1 MLSGVRVV
9 SFCHYL
15 QGPAASQYLA
25 DLGAD
30 VIKIEPV
37 TGAYE
42 RRWAGADS
50 YVNGHS
56 SLFLTGNRNK
66 RSIAVDL
73 KSPEGREI
81 VLRLIDSAAIVI
93 ENFRTG
99 VLDRLGFG
107 YEALKARRPGLV
119 YASASG
125 FGSSGPLAESPGQD
139 MLVQARSGLIA
150 GNGDRFGGPKAVGAA
165 VVDQHGGALL
175 AMAVLAAYV
184 KQLQTGMGT
193 RVESSLLLA
202 GLDLQAEALT
212 TYYNRKADR
221 SIYARDEHLGTWFHE
236 APYGVYKL
244 ADGRFIALS
253 NSAAPNMMEL
263 LADALADEGIRAVAG
278 LHRYEQRDTIARAV
292 AKALL
297 GKTFEEAAAGL
308 TRQKLWFAPV
318 NDFDDIRHDEQV
330 TACNVFDEMDVG
342 GETAVL
348 VNHPVRYDGAAP
360 ERRRYPL
367 AIGQD
372 TRDVLG
378 ELGFATEE
386 IEAFEAQGVI
396 ARPMPASPGVGGRRE
411 PSRATA

>member
-1 MLSGVRVV
+1 MILSGVRVV

-37 TGAYE
+37 GGAFE
-42 RRWAGADS
+42 RRWAGAGS

-66 RSIAVDL
+66 RSVAVDL
-73 KSPEGREI
+73 KSPQGREI
-81 VLRLIDSAAIVI
+81 VMRIVGTAAVVV

-107 YEALKARRPGLV
+107 YEELRARHPELV

-139 MLVQARSGLIA
+139 MLVQARCGLIA

-175 AMAVLAAYV
+175 ALGVLAAYV
-184 KQLQTGMGT
+184 KRLQTGVGT
-193 RVESSLLLA
+193 RVESSLFTA

-212 TYYNRKADR
+212 TYYNKKADR
-221 SIYARDEHLGTWFHE
+221 SIYRRDEHLGTWFHE
-236 APYGVYKL
+236 APYGVYRL

-253 NSAAPNMMEL
+253 NSAVPDMMQQ
-263 LADALADEGIRAVAG
+263 LADALQDEGIREVAG
-278 LHRYEQRDTIARAV
+278 LHRYEQRDTIALAV
-292 AKALL
+292 AAALAT
-297 GKTFEEAAAGL
+297 KTYEQAAEGL
-308 TRQKLWFAPV
+308 TRHKLWFSPV
-318 NDFDDIRHDEQV
+318 NDFDDLRDDAQIK
-330 TACNVFDEMDVG
+330 ACNVFDEIDVG

-348 VNHPVRYDGAAP
+348 VNHPIRYDGAVP

-372 TRDVLG
+372 THEVLG
-378 ELGFATEE
+378 EIGFSADE
-386 IEAFEAQGVI
+386 IRAFEAQNII
-396 ARPMPASPGVGGRRE
+396 ALPDRDA
-411 PSRATA
+411 A